1 MKFEFDEK
9 YAKKL
14 RDEERYAELFQ
25 YASKGADVG
34 DAVAQY
40 WVGECFRQGL
50 HVDRDSEKAHK
61 YYEMSAEKKY
71 APSIRAIGLLADDV
85 AESARLLR
93 QAAEL
98 GDADAQCDLGDA
110 YSGLFELCEAVG
122 GQNEKEAFRWYKL
135 AAEQGHATAQRNLG
149 YCYFRG
155 EGVPKDKKE
164 AAKWWKSAAEQGDED
179 VKSQFDGVTKDS
191 NKDDTSKEMLRC
203 KCNESEP
210 YIFASYS
217 HKDSS
222 QVHKII
228 SKIHEEGYNIW
239 FDEGID
245 PGTEWDEN
253 IAAHIKKAGF
263 FIAFISKNY
272 LESSNC
278 KDELNYARDL
288 NIERLIVY
296 LEEAE
301 LPAGMKMRLG
311 RLQAIHYATYN
322 NQDDFYDKLFSTKK
336 MADFSNEFSDHHND
350 ASKAYLTIYDQ
361 SCLHSNSDSHSRA
374 VPVLFLVDTS
384 GSMFGDRIQKT
395 NDTINLFIL
404 RARKVATFERE
415 IMLSIISFGSQAEIA
430 LPFTPVT
437 SIPPSVEFSLKA
449 GGLTSFGSALKKA
462 KVMIE
467 KGLQEICY
475 CPTVVLISDGF
486 PTDDWENPMNDFI
499 NTGKSAKCH
508 RLVMSMCDDDD
519 WNDQLKRFAQNEESY
534 FTDVKSENIW
544 GNIDF
549 ITCSVHDK
557 NNLFYDGQ
565 KTNSG
570 DDWF

>member
-1 MKFEFDEK
+1 MRKDGIKEMKLVFDEE

-14 RDEERYAELFQ
+14 RDEEHYAELFR

-71 APSIRAIGLLADDV
+71 APSIRVLGLLADDV

-149 YCYFRG
+149 YCYYRG

-164 AAKWWKSAAEQGDED
+164 AAKWWRLAAEQGDED

-228 SKIHEEGYNIW
+228 SKIHEEGYNVW

-253 IAAHIKKAGF
+253 IAAHIEKAGF

-296 LEEAE
+296 LEEVE

-322 NQDDFYDKLFSTKK
+322 NPDDFYDKLFSTKK
-336 MADFSNEFSDHHND
+336 MADFSNELKGIHGDTG
-350 ASKAYLTIYDQ
+350 KANLTIYDTPFQ
-361 SCLHSNSDSHSRA
+361 HSNYDSQSR
-374 VPVLFLVDTS
+374 VFPVLFLVDTS
-384 GSMFGDRIQKT
+384 ASMHMDRMNRVSGVVNEFVILQARNAIRTGQK
-395 NDTINLFIL
+395 I
-404 RARKVATFERE
+404 A
-415 IMLSIISFGSQAEIA
+415 LSVISFGSQTEFV
-430 LPFTPVT
+430 LPFTYATNFPFT
-437 SIPPSVEFSLKA
+437 FFLE
-449 GGLTSFGSALKKA
+449 GGSGSASLGAALKMA
-462 KVMIE
+462 KNTIE
-467 KGLQEICY
+467 NDLWENCY
-475 CPTVVLISDGF
+475 NPIIVLISGSS
-486 PTDDWENPMNDFI
+486 PADDWENQMDAFV
-499 NTGKSAKCH
+499 NTGKSAKCL
-508 RLVMSMCDDDD
+508 RLVMSMCDDDG
-519 WNDQLKRFAQNEESY
+519 WNDQLKRFAQNEGSY
-534 FTDVKSENIW
+534 FTADESDKVCKYMDYLI
-544 GNIDF
+544 
-549 ITCSVHDK
+549 CSAH
-557 NNLFYDGQ
+557 NLFHT
-565 KTNSG
+565 K
-570 DDWF
+570 